1 VVGKDTQVSEND
13 SDVDV
18 EAAPAR
24 RLAQTLDPSTIDTL
38 LTDAKAAG
46 TPIDGVDGL
55 LNRRPRRCW
64 SGRCRPR

>member
-1 VVGKDTQVSEND
+1 VVGKDTQVSEDD

-24 RLAQTLDPSTIDTL
+24 RLAEALDPSTIDTL

-55 LNRRPRRCW
+55 LNR
-64 SGRCRPR
+64 